1 MLKRR
6 SKGRYLS
13 IMHADESSNSVNA
26 ITKRFSELF
35 GTIAVE
41 KAAIR
46 LVQRGVNESIIK
58 CRLEQLENVLV
69 AITLTDP
76 PVVTIAMSGSIRQ
89 IRRRTQQYSR
99 SLTGGSRTLEHQK
112 TNTNSLSAQ

>member
-6 SKGRYLS
+6 SKRRYVS
-13 IMHADESSNSVNA
+13 IMHAGGSSNSVNA

-35 GTIAVE
+35 GTIAAE

-46 LVQRGVNESIIK
+46 LVQQGANESIIR

-69 AITLTDP
+69 AITLIDP

-89 IRRRTQQYSR
+89 LRRRRQSSILAQRRVTWSR
-99 SLTGGSRTLEHQK
+99 RPKEHGSIV
-112 TNTNSLSAQ
+112 

>member
-6 SKGRYLS
+6 SKRRYLS
-13 IMHADESSNSVNA
+13 IMHAGESSNSVNA

-35 GTIAVE
+35 GTIAAE

-46 LVQRGVNESIIK
+46 LVQQSANESIIK

-69 AITLTDP
+69 AITLIDS

-89 IRRRTQQYSR
+89 LRRRRQQQQQQQQQYSR
-99 SLTGGSRTLEHQK
+99 SRASHL
-112 TNTNSLSAQ
+112 A

>member
-6 SKGRYLS
+6 SKRRYLS
-13 IMHADESSNSVNA
+13 IMHAGESSDSVNA

-35 GTIAVE
+35 GTIAAE

-46 LVQRGVNESIIK
+46 LVRQGANESIIK
-58 CRLEQLENVLV
+58 CRLDELEKVLV
-69 AITLTDP
+69 AITLIDP

-89 IRRRTQQYSR
+89 LKRQRRQYSD
-99 SLTGGSRTLEHQK
+99 LK
-112 TNTNSLSAQ
+112 TRVI

>member
-6 SKGRYLS
+6 SKRRYLS
-13 IMHADESSNSVNA
+13 IKHAGEPGDSVNA
-26 ITKRFSELF
+26 IIKRFSELF
-35 GTIAVE
+35 GSIAAE

-46 LVQRGVNESIIK
+46 LVQQGANESIIK

-69 AITLTDP
+69 AITLIDP

-89 IRRRTQQYSR
+89 LRRRRQQYSR
-99 SLTGGSRTLEHQK
+99 SK
-112 TNTNSLSAQ
+112 TSHLA

>member
-6 SKGRYLS
+6 SKRRYVS
-13 IMHADESSNSVNA
+13 IMHAGGSSNSVNA

-35 GTIAVE
+35 GTIAAE

-46 LVQRGVNESIIK
+46 LVQQGANESIIR

-69 AITLTDP
+69 AITLIDP

-89 IRRRTQQYSR
+89 LRRRRQSSILAQRRVTWSR
-99 SLTGGSRTLEHQK
+99 RPKEDRSIV
-112 TNTNSLSAQ
+112 